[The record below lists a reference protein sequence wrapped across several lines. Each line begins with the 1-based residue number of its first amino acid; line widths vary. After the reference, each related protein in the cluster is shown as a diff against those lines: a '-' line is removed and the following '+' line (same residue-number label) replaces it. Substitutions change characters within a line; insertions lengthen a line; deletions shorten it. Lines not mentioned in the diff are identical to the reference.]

1 MPDGLNDVPG
11 TRTRVPDGSSRASGA
26 ALRRVLVVFLVL
38 AAAGA
43 LAGVAWE
50 ALWQAPVGVVYDE
63 QWFLDPAGPDASF
76 SGTALYVLLAFP
88 VGLALGAVA
97 ALVPRHEAVT
107 LVAALVGSLVAGWL
121 MYAVGHALGPADP
134 RVLAAGAPDLT
145 AVPSDLVLVGTSDA
159 PGVAA
164 TPYRSTAFVAFPL
177 GTLAGLT
184 LVYLSG
190 FGRARHG

>member
-1 MPDGLNDVPG
+1 MPDRL
-11 TRTRVPDGSSRASGA
+11 SRLAGA
-26 ALRRVLVVFLVL
+26 APARALVVVLVL

-43 LAGVAWE
+43 IAGVAWE

-63 QWFLDPAGPDASF
+63 QWFLDPPGPDASF

-88 VGLALGAVA
+88 VGLALGAAA
-97 ALVPRHEAVT
+97 ALVPRQEAVT

-145 AVPSDLVLVGTSDA
+145 RVPSDLVLAGASDA
-159 PGVAA
+159 PGESAA
-164 TPYRSTAFVAFPL
+164 PYRSTAFVAFPL

-184 LVYLSG
+184 VVYLSG
-190 FGRARHG
+190 LGRGRHG